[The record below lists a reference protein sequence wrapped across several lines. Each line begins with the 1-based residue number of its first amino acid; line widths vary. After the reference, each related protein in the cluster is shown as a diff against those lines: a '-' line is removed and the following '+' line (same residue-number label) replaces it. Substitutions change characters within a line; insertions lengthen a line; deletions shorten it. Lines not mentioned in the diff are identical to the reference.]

1 MRISILF
8 LAVLF
13 VGCSSTESNNDLNQ
27 VENNPEVQPALQQN
41 KEVTPDGPFKSHY
54 PDGKLKMEG
63 VITAGHR
70 DGAWTSYHP
79 NGIKASENHYVLG
92 QLTGKT
98 TAWHDNGLLFY
109 IGYYKN
115 GNKVGKWIFFDKN
128 GEPVS
133 EETY

>member
-1 MRISILF
+1 MRTPIIL
-8 LAVLF
+8 LSALLLS
-13 VGCSSTESNNDLNQ
+13 CSSTEKNDETQPIEKTTDLNT
-27 VENNPEVQPALQQN
+27 ATQQN
-41 KEVTPDGPFKSHY
+41 KEVSPDGPFKAYY

-70 DGAWTSYHP
+70 DGQWTSYHP
-79 NGIKASENHYVLG
+79 NGVKASENNYILG

-98 TAWHDNGLLFY
+98 TAWHDNGLLLY

-115 GNKVGKWIFFDKN
+115 GNKVGKWLFFDQN
-128 GEPVS
+128 GEPTK